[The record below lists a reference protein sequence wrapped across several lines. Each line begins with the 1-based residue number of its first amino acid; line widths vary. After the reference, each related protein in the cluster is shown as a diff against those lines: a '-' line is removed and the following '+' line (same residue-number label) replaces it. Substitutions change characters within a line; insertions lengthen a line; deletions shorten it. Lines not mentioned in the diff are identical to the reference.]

1 MEIAFLIGRI
11 IVGLYWLMG
20 AVNHFTQV
28 KSMVPYAKMKNVPM
42 ADLAVPGTGVL
53 LLVAALSI
61 ITGFYPVVAVAALVV
76 FLVPVTFMMHN
87 FWTIEDPMA
96 KMSDMIMFT
105 KNISMLGYTLI
116 LLGIPQ
122 PVPPIIYRCLFFF
135 DFCKTLIYLGL
146 CITT

>member
-1 MEIAFLIGRI
+1 MEIAFLVGRI

-42 ADLAVPGTGVL
+42 AEIAVPGTGVL

-61 ITGFYPVVAVAALVV
+61 ITGFYPVIAVAALVV

-96 KMSDMIMFT
+96 KMTDMIMFT
-105 KNISMLGYTLI
+105 KNMSMLGYTLI

-122 PVPPIIYRCLFFF
+122 PWAFS
-135 DFCKTLIYLGL
+135 LGA
-146 CITT
+146 

>member
-28 KSMVPYAKMKNVPM
+28 KSMVPYAKMKNVPF
-42 ADLAVPGTGVL
+42 AEIAVPGTGVL

-61 ITGFYPVVAVAALVV
+61 ITGFYPIVAVAALVV

-87 FWTIEDPMA
+87 FWTVEDQMA

-122 PVPPIIYRCLFFF
+122 PWAFSF
-135 DFCKTLIYLGL
+135 GL
-146 CITT
+146 

>member
-11 IVGLYWLMG
+11 IVGLYWLNG
-20 AVNHFTQV
+20 AVTHFTQT

-42 ADLAVPGTGVL
+42 AELAVPGTGVL
-53 LLVAALSI
+53 LLLAALSI
-61 ITGFYPVVAVAALVV
+61 ITGLYPIVAVALLVI
-76 FLVPVTFMMHN
+76 FLVPVTFMMHS

-96 KMSDMIMFT
+96 KMSDMVMFT

-122 PVPPIIYRCLFFF
+122 PWALSLTI
-135 DFCKTLIYLGL
+135 
-146 CITT
+146 

>member
-20 AVNHFTQV
+20 AINHFTQV

-42 ADLAVPGTGVL
+42 AELAVPGTGVL

-122 PVPPIIYRCLFFF
+122 PWAFSLAV
-135 DFCKTLIYLGL
+135 
-146 CITT
+146 

>member
-42 ADLAVPGTGVL
+42 AELAVPGTGVL
-53 LLVAALSI
+53 LLVAGLSI

-122 PVPPIIYRCLFFF
+122 PWAFSLAV
-135 DFCKTLIYLGL
+135 
-146 CITT
+146 

>member
-1 MEIAFLIGRI
+1 MYSKIPLAWKNVNSKENIKMEIVFLVGRI

-28 KSMVPYAKMKNVPM
+28 KSMVPYAKMKNVPL
-42 ADLAVPGTGVL
+42 AEIAVPGTGVL

-61 ITGFYPVVAVAALVV
+61 ITGFYPIVAVAALVV

-96 KMSDMIMFT
+96 KMTDMIMFT
-105 KNISMLGYTLI
+105 KNMSMLGYTLI

-122 PVPPIIYRCLFFF
+122 PWAFSLAV
-135 DFCKTLIYLGL
+135 
-146 CITT
+146 

>member
-28 KSMVPYAKMKNVPM
+28 KSMVPYAKMKNVPF
-42 ADLAVPGTGVL
+42 AEIAVPGTGVL

-61 ITGFYPVVAVAALVV
+61 ITGFYPIVAVAALVI

-87 FWTIEDPMA
+87 FWTIEDQMM
-96 KMSDMIMFT
+96 KMNDMLMFM
-105 KNISMLGYTLI
+105 KNMSMLGYTLI
-116 LLGIPQ
+116 LLAIPQ
-122 PVPPIIYRCLFFF
+122 PWPLS
-135 DFCKTLIYLGL
+135 LGF
-146 CITT
+146 

>member
-42 ADLAVPGTGVL
+42 AELAVPGTGVL

-87 FWTIEDPMA
+87 FWSIEDPMA
-96 KMSDMIMFT
+96 KMTDMIMFT
-105 KNISMLGYTLI
+105 KNMSMLGYTLI

-122 PVPPIIYRCLFFF
+122 PWAFSLSI
-135 DFCKTLIYLGL
+135 
-146 CITT
+146 

>member
-1 MEIAFLIGRI
+1 MEIAFLVGRI

-42 ADLAVPGTGVL
+42 AEIAVPGTGVL
-53 LLVAALSI
+53 LILAALSI
-61 ITGFYPVVAVAALVV
+61 ITGFYPIVAVAALVI
-76 FLVPVTFMMHN
+76 FLIPVTFMMHN

-96 KMSDMIMFT
+96 KMTDMIMFT
-105 KNISMLGYTLI
+105 KNMSMLGYTLI

-122 PVPPIIYRCLFFF
+122 PWAFSLAM
-135 DFCKTLIYLGL
+135 
-146 CITT
+146 

>member
-11 IVGLYWLMG
+11 IVGVYWLMG

-28 KSMVPYAKMKNVPM
+28 KSMVPYAKMKNVPL
-42 ADLAVPGTGVL
+42 AEIAVPGTGVL

-96 KMSDMIMFT
+96 KMSDMLMFM

-122 PVPPIIYRCLFFF
+122 PWALSLAI
-135 DFCKTLIYLGL
+135 
-146 CITT
+146 

>member
-1 MEIAFLIGRI
+1 MEIAFLVGRI

-28 KSMVPYAKMKNVPM
+28 KSMGQYAKMKNVPM
-42 ADLAVPGTGVL
+42 PELSVAATGVL

-61 ITGFYPVVAVAALVV
+61 ITGFYPVVAVAALVI

-96 KMSDMIMFT
+96 KMTDMIMFT
-105 KNISMLGYTLI
+105 KNMSMLGYTLI

-122 PVPPIIYRCLFFF
+122 PWAFSLAM
-135 DFCKTLIYLGL
+135 
-146 CITT
+146 

>member
-28 KSMVPYAKMKNVPM
+28 KSMVPYAKMKNVPF
-42 ADLAVPGTGVL
+42 AEIAVPGTGVL

-61 ITGFYPVVAVAALVV
+61 ITGFYPIVAVAALVI

-87 FWTIEDPMA
+87 FWTIEDQMA

-105 KNISMLGYTLI
+105 KNMSMLGYTLI

-122 PVPPIIYRCLFFF
+122 PWAFS
-135 DFCKTLIYLGL
+135 LGM
-146 CITT
+146 

>member
-42 ADLAVPGTGVL
+42 AELAVPGTGVL

-122 PVPPIIYRCLFFF
+122 PWAFSLAI
-135 DFCKTLIYLGL
+135 
-146 CITT
+146 